1 MLYIKKGPAG
11 AHSEAVNPWI
21 EWHIGDPNPFR
32 MLGRVV
38 TFQADGDE
46 LDLIAETIVKFSK
59 SDAVT
64 IDVLPIKNLPAG
76 TRKRLPAGKK
86 EKK

>member
-1 MLYIKKGPAG
+1 MLYIKKGVVGAVAG
-11 AHSEAVNPWI
+11 DEHTEWI
-21 EWHIGDPNPFR
+21 QWHIGDPNPFR

-64 IDVLPIKNLPAG
+64 IDVLPVKALSRAKSM
-76 TRKRLPAGKK
+76 KRLKPKK
-86 EKK
+86 EE